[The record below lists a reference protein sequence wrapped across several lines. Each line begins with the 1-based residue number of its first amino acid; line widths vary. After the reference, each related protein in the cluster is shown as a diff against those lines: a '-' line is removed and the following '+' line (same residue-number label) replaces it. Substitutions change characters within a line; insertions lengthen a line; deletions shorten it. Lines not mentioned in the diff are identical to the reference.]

1 MMSLPEI
8 VSDTS
13 IGVDMSVVA
22 DVSLYKSAIC

>member
-1 MMSLPEI
+1 